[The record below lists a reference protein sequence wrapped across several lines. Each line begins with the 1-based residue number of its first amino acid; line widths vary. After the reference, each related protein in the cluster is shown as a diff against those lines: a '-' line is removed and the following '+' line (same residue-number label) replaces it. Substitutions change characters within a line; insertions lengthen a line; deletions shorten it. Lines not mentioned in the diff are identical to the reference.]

1 MAKNTG
7 WMPVQHGAWAM
18 LTAPFAA
25 GLLLRAAQAELSLHL
40 IPLFGFW
47 MLGYFTFNAASQ
59 WLKAPPKRRPK
70 FVRPILVYGALSG
83 ALGILTLVMAGWP
96 LLAWAPFFVPFL
108 LPAFWLASRRKERAT
123 LGGALTIGAASLMTL
138 VVRYDSPAAMLA
150 DVNWPGA
157 LIVTAGVF
165 AYFFGTVWYVK
176 TNIRE
181 RGSRGYYVAS
191 IAWHAGCTLLAAVLA
206 WFGVIPWWW
215 TPFFAATTV
224 RAAWVPKIEPRVT
237 PMKLGLLEITL
248 STLLVLGVWLT
259 SAAG

>member
-1 MAKNTG
+1 
-7 WMPVQHGAWAM
+7 MPVQHGAWAM

-25 GLLLRAAQAELSLHL
+25 GLLLRASQSTLALHL

-59 WLKAPPKRRPK
+59 WLKAAPKRRPN
-70 FVRPILVYGALSG
+70 FVRPILVYGTLS
-83 ALGILTLVMAGWP
+83 ATLGVLTLVLAGWP
-96 LLAWAPFFVPFL
+96 LLAWAPFFLPFL

-138 VVRYDSPAAMLA
+138 VVRYDSPSQMAT
-150 DVNWPGA
+150 DGNWA
-157 LIVTAGVF
+157 HAVIVTLGVF

-181 RGSRGYYVAS
+181 RGSRRYYLTS
-191 IAWHAGCTLLAAVLA
+191 LGWHAGMTLIAALLAG
-206 WFGVIPWWW
+206 FGIIDWWW
-215 TPFFAATTV
+215 TPFFAATTI

-237 PMKLGLLEITL
+237 PLKLGLLEITL
-248 STLLVLGVWLT
+248 SSLLVLGVWLT
-259 SAAG
+259 SAPG